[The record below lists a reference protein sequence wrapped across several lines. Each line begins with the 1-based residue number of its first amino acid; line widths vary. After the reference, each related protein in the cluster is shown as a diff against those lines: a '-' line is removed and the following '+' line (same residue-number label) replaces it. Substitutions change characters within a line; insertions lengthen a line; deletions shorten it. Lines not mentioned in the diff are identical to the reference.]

1 MIILKIKKYDYF
13 SKYFLKNKIKDL
25 LKKLLI
31 SRSSKYNNSKLNI
44 YLNDNYKIDLKKII
58 NIFIKNIHL
67 IETKK
72 EYILELNEF
81 KINDIKLITFLNLI
95 DFGNMDI
102 KGIDLFASSLNDLR
116 NNINIYQKLFL
127 LNPKGSIWQ

>member
-31 SRSSKYNNSKLNI
+31 SKGSKYNNSKLNI

-102 KGIDLFASSLNDLR
+102 KGINLFASSLNDLR

-127 LNPKGSIWQ
+127 LNPEGNIWQ